1 MLEQG
6 DLITLSNNKEYIVI
20 NKTSLKGKNYVYL
33 ITKDGISEIAICLF
47 ENDTLTKVT
56 DIELLKILINIFK
69 EQQEN

>member
-1 MLEQG
+1 MLEAG

-56 DIELLKILINIFK
+56 DTELLKTLINIFK